1 MTAPAGDSSLRGAR
15 GPSEAE
21 IRTEWAV
28 RFTAKA
34 SGYTFLADHAIIGE
48 AAARREAEQPSRV
61 TPPGAWDGEVVSRA
75 VMISPWQLS
84 PGEATIETQLA
95 GLLASAAETLHRLSA
110 AFSPEEAAA
119 VAVKLQAAL
128 DHITGTLSTTA
139 DVLPHAARHLD
150 VAAARTDVTVH
161 LIGSTDQASAADRD
175 AVTAPDAPSAVREQD
190 QSIVPRPPAGRGF
203 TGTAGRTP
211 APKLASSSF
220 PALVQTGP
228 PAAPFGPAP
237 SRARQRPSDQAPG
250 RRR

>member
-1 MTAPAGDSSLRGAR
+1 MTAPAGGSSPRGAG
-15 GPSEAE
+15 GPPEAE

-61 TPPGAWDGEVVSRA
+61 TPPGAWAGKVVSRT

-84 PGEATIETQLA
+84 PGEATTETQLA

-128 DHITGTLSTTA
+128 DHITGTLRTTA
-139 DVLPHAARHLD
+139 DVLPYASRHLD
-150 VAAARTDVTVH
+150 VAAARTDVTAH
-161 LIGSTDQASAADRD
+161 MIGSTNQASAADRD
-175 AVTAPDAPSAVREQD
+175 AVTAPSAVREQD
-190 QSIVPRPPAGRGF
+190 QSIASRPPTGLGFTGPAGR
-203 TGTAGRTP
+203 TS
-211 APKLASSSF
+211 APKLAGNSF
-220 PALVQTGP
+220 PALVHTGP
-228 PAAPFGPAP
+228 PAAPSGPVP
-237 SRARQRPSDQAPG
+237 SQARQRPSDQAPG